1 MASFADVQYSI
12 YAENLPSVNIELFL
26 IYKIDSSDEDS
37 ADDTIPGHLGQP
49 RIEVSQSR
57 SPRGIPSIAVTFA
70 NGVKDS
76 LVLERFY
83 PTEQSRMERKLSCNF
98 FGRLENENTACVSV
112 TGCPGEEMAFTIN
125 SKNSVNVGYILHK
138 DGHLE
143 LVESAFKVLV
153 KS

>member
-1 MASFADVQYSI
+1 M
-12 YAENLPSVNIELFL
+12 
-26 IYKIDSSDEDS
+26 
-37 ADDTIPGHLGQP
+37 GQP

-83 PTEQSRMERKLSCNF
+83 PTEQSRMEKKLSCNF
-98 FGRLENENTACVSV
+98 FGYLEKENTACVSV

-125 SKNSVNVGYILHK
+125 SRNSVNIGYILHK
-138 DGHLE
+138 NGQLE
-143 LVESAFKVLV
+143 LVESTFKVIIIAALQLIYC
-153 KS
+153 

>member
-1 MASFADVQYSI
+1 MVTSQFYEIGSF
-12 YAENLPSVNIELFL
+12 N
-26 IYKIDSSDEDS
+26 EDS
-37 ADDTIPGHLGQP
+37 AEDTIPGHLGQP

-57 SPRGIPSIAVTFA
+57 SPRSIPSIAVTFA

-83 PTEQSRMERKLSCNF
+83 PTEQSRMEKKLSCNF
-98 FGRLENENTACVSV
+98 FGHLENENTACVSV

-125 SKNSVNVGYILHK
+125 SKHNVNVGYILHK

-143 LVESAFKVLV
+143 TVESAFKVLV

>member
-1 MASFADVQYSI
+1 M
-12 YAENLPSVNIELFL
+12 PSVNIKLFL
-26 IYKIDSSDEDS
+26 IYKIDSSD
-37 ADDTIPGHLGQP
+37 DTIPGHSGQP

-83 PTEQSRMERKLSCNF
+83 PTEQSRMEKKLSCNF
-98 FGRLENENTACVSV
+98 FGHLENEDTACVAV
-112 TGCPGEEMAFTIN
+112 TGCPGEEMAFTIK
-125 SKNSVNVGYILHK
+125 SKHSENVGYILHK

-143 LVESAFKVLV
+143 LVESAFKVIA
-153 KS
+153 

>member
-1 MASFADVQYSI
+1 M
-12 YAENLPSVNIELFL
+12 
-26 IYKIDSSDEDS
+26 
-37 ADDTIPGHLGQP
+37 GQP

-83 PTEQSRMERKLSCNF
+83 PTEQSRMEKKLSCNF
-98 FGRLENENTACVSV
+98 FGRLEKENTACVSV

-125 SKNSVNVGYILHK
+125 SRNSVNIGYILHK
-138 DGHLE
+138 NGQLE
-143 LVESAFKVLV
+143 LVESTFKVIIIAALQLIYC
-153 KS
+153 KDISDCTYILTQPH